1 MAAAAALLLMLPTS
15 PAARDDTTYEQETRR
30 MFAAW
35 KAKIKK
41 AYEYAGEEECRPV
54 QGRRVTTSGLN
65 GLAGHAMEEVRKML
79 WAQPGE
85 GSYEEE
91 TRRAFAGWKAEYG
104 KAYRDAGEEECRYM
118 VFKGNRR
125 VVVELNAVAAASGEE
140 TAAYGLNRFGD
151 LTNEEVRGCGY
162 DGRGGE
168 CQAAAVAGDDIDSV
182 VHGYERLGKLSARCQ
197 AAVAGD
203 DDYEK
208 RIRSQ
213 VCRCIASELK
223 QTESGGSAI
232 PGKICSIHVNV
243 MTLGKTSPAVVKI
256 SWACLKELPSI

>member
-1 MAAAAALLLMLPTS
+1 MRRVPSTAAALMAAAALLLLLPES
-15 PAARDDTTYEQETRR
+15 PAAPDKTTYEQETRR
-30 MFAAW
+30 MFVAW
-35 KAKIKK
+35 KAKMKK
-41 AYEYAGEEECRPV
+41 AYETAGEEECRYALFKDS
-54 QGRRVTTSGLN
+54 RCRVARSRDNGDTTSGLN
-65 GLAGHAMEEVRKML
+65 GLADLAMEEFRMML

-104 KAYRDAGEEECRYM
+104 KVYRDAGDEECRYR

-125 VVVELNAVAAASGEE
+125 VVVELNAAATAAADGE
-140 TAAYGLNRFGD
+140 TAYRLNRFGD

-168 CQAAAVAGDDIDSV
+168 CQADVAAGDDGV
-182 VHGYERLGKLSARCQ
+182 VVYGYERLGLGKLRARCQ

-203 DDYEK
+203 DTAYDYEK

-213 VCRCIASELK
+213 MVLLK
-223 QTESGGSAI
+223 
-232 PGKICSIHVNV
+232 
-243 MTLGKTSPAVVKI
+243 LVV
-256 SWACLKELPSI
+256 

>member
-1 MAAAAALLLMLPTS
+1 MAPAALLLLPVS
-15 PAARDDTTYEQETRR
+15 LAAPDDTTYEQETRR

-41 AYEYAGEEECRPV
+41 AYEYAGEEECRYALFKDSRCSV
-54 QGRRVTTSGLN
+54 ARSRAAGVTTSGLN
-65 GLAGHAMEEVRKML
+65 GLADQAMEEFDMMV
-79 WAQPGE
+79 WAWPGE
-85 GSYEEE
+85 ESYEEE
-91 TRRAFAGWKAEYG
+91 TRRAFAAWKAEYG
-104 KAYRDAGEEECRYM
+104 KAYRDAGEEECRYR

-125 VVVELNAVAAASGEE
+125 VVVKLNAAAGDGE
-140 TAAYGLNRFGD
+140 TAAYGLNRLGD
-151 LTNEEVRGCGY
+151 LSNEEVRGCGY

-232 PGKICSIHVNV
+232 PGDEAHMPI
-243 MTLGKTSPAVVKI
+243 
-256 SWACLKELPSI
+256 